1 MAAIYVIK
9 NKANGKCYVGSAAS
23 VSKRWNSH
31 RYMLRKGIHHSPAL
45 QRAWV
50 KYSQDGFEFTILEQ
64 LTETCQVIVREQH
77 WIDELHASH
86 PQRGYNVAPAAGT
99 RAGVPQPESV
109 KVSSKALHLGV
120 AKSAEHRRK
129 ISEATKGRPKSE
141 AHRQKIREA
150 TQRQFADPA
159 ARAAA
164 AEKQRGK
171 PGHMKGKH
179 HSEATRKKL
188 SDSAKKPERIAVS
201 MANLPAVLTQE
212 MRGRISAANKGRL
225 LGVSR
230 PDKRTPSEHE
240 IAQMKELRE
249 QGLTYKAIGV
259 KLGRD
264 VATIFKY
271 VKRSA

>member
-1 MAAIYVIK
+1 MPAIYAIK

-23 VSKRWNSH
+23 VLKRWNSH

-64 LTETCQVIVREQH
+64 LTEACQVIVREQH
-77 WIDELHASH
+77 WIDVLHAAH

-109 KVSSKALHLGV
+109 KVSSRALHLGV
-120 AKSAEHRRK
+120 PKSAETRQK
-129 ISEATKGRPKSE
+129 MSEAAKGKPKSE
-141 AHRQKIREA
+141 AHRQKLREA
-150 TQRQFADPA
+150 AQRQFADPA

-171 PGHMKGKH
+171 PNLMKGKK
-179 HSEATRKKL
+179 HSEESVRRMSEA
-188 SDSAKKPERIAVS
+188 AKKPERIAVS
-201 MANLPAVLTQE
+201 IANLPVMTQE
-212 MRGRISAANKGRL
+212 IRDRISAANKGRL
-225 LGVSR
+225 LGISR
-230 PDKRTPSEHE
+230 PDKRSPSAQE
-240 IAQMKELRE
+240 IARMIELRE